1 MNNVSFLFIQTSQ
14 RKSLIHC
21 LHFSN
26 SSAQKLTTGFWTTFT
41 DITIDFF
48 TANEHFPGLWIYCL
62 HLLDSQHF
70 LLKVQ
75 DLLHLLHSYSFSDHL
90 RILQSLFFIYTNCEV
105 SIIYLERFEMSN
117 DLENFTFQLLKIP
130 DILQGTMQ
138 AFGMVP
144 QDPGTEMASP
154 LLCFSQHLE
163 GHITSL

>member
-1 MNNVSFLFIQTSQ
+1 
-14 RKSLIHC
+14 
-21 LHFSN
+21 
-26 SSAQKLTTGFWTTFT
+26 
-41 DITIDFF
+41 
-48 TANEHFPGLWIYCL
+48 
-62 HLLDSQHF
+62 
-70 LLKVQ
+70 
-75 DLLHLLHSYSFSDHL
+75 
-90 RILQSLFFIYTNCEV
+90 
-105 SIIYLERFEMSN
+105 MSN